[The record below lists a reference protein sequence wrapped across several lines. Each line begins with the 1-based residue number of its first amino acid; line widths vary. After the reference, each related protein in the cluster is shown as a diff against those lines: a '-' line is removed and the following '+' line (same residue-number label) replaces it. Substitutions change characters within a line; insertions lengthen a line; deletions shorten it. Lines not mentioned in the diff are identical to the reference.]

1 MRTPQ
6 EYRLEINQKSKTFKN
21 LLDEMVNSY
30 PLYKLNQNID
40 SYRKTYERDRE
51 NLEKLKANFFLLFNS
66 LKNDSTTLTNFV
78 KEKNKIIE
86 KLNSENEKLV
96 QKLNTL
102 ENQDNAASGE
112 LESRIKNYYI
122 KLLQNFILFGSALA
136 LLIKYL
142 HFLNKKV

>member
-1 MRTPQ
+1 MRSAQ

-66 LKNDSTTLTNFV
+66 LKSDSTTLTNFV

-122 KLLQNFILFGSALA
+122 KLLQNFILFGTGLT